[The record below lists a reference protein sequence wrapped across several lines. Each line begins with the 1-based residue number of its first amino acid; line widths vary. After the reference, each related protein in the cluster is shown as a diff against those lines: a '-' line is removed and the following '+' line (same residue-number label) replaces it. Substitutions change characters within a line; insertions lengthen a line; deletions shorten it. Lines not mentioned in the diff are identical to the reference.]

1 MKSGLEQTLHALGLF
16 LSREDSDVVL
26 EWVRD
31 PSVVKTNVG
40 NTLVLVPVILLG
52 KSLEN
57 NIIKVLVVREDDMS
71 AYIVELEAESVRK
84 G

>member
-31 PSVVKTNVG
+31 PSIVKTNVG